1 MILNEKYKMTKS
13 KDGTIWHNI
22 TYSNDWSKI
31 VDKEQYDEAIELLS
45 VLRKKNISS
54 YEKQNK
60 VNAFLA
66 KWFSATTGITKD
78 DCNKLINIEDIC
90 SRLMKFFGD
99 FQFQPN
105 FRFINTLQKQNQ
117 IDTKHAISYVVN
129 YFELTGNPE
138 LSSVK
143 EKCNSYEFKQILNDM
158 TNISTTNTINKRF
171 KLMYGPQGTGKTT
184 KAMEET
190 SIVMVCHSGM
200 LPADLLEDF
209 KFNDG
214 KPGFHPSA
222 LWKAMEEGTKIVLD
236 EINLLP
242 FESLRFLQ
250 TILDNKTEITYKGT
264 TINIREGF
272 EIIGTMNLY
281 VNGDIFTLP
290 EPLVDRCQEITSLQL
305 TAHDLV
311 GALL

>member
-1 MILNEKYKMTKS
+1 MKLNGTYSLTKNR
-13 KDGTIWHNI
+13 KGEIWHTISYDYHWTKI
-22 TYSNDWSKI
+22 TDSVQYND
-31 VDKEQYDEAIELLS
+31 ANELLL
-45 VLRKKNISS
+45 VLRKKNINS
-54 YEKQNK
+54 YEKENA

-66 KWFSATTGITKD
+66 KYFSEITSITED
-78 DCNKLINIEDIC
+78 DCKKTLNIEDIC

-99 FQFQPN
+99 FSFQPN

-117 IDTKHAISYVVN
+117 IDTQHAISYVVN

-138 LSSVK
+138 LISIK

-158 TNISTTNTINKRF
+158 TNINTTNTINKRF

-184 KAMEET
+184 KAMKET
-190 SIVMVCHSGM
+190 SVVIVCHSGM

-250 TILDNKTEITYKGT
+250 TILDNKNEITYKGT